1 MGGIADIFRQHAA
14 RYLQIHN
21 DNILPSHRRTIHD
34 ICHCRTPSMGGHVY
48 QCNHCAYY
56 HYSYHCCGNRHCP
69 QCRGQATARWVQKRL
84 AEVMPVTYFHL
95 VFTIPAEHRG
105 LVRRHQK
112 IAYGLLLK
120 AAAAALMKLCADERY
135 LGAQI
140 GILAVLHTWG
150 RAMIYHPHA
159 HLLVPGVGVSRDGAV
174 AYFSRRGYLVP
185 RKALSR
191 IFRAKFIAMLKAA
204 LPEERI
210 PPVARKKDW
219 VVFCKHLDLGPE
231 KAIAYLG
238 RYLNR
243 VAVDDSRVRRLPGG
257 DVSVSYRDEKQLKQ
271 VRLSPNEFL
280 RRFLQHVLPKG
291 FNKVRRYGLLAPG
304 NAMRLKALRHQ
315 LLLTAQIKL
324 TTLLV
329 LAAIS
334 RQIERQAHRR
344 CPTCGQGIM
353 QRMRP
358 LVGNFRSRSPPLTAM
373 AVDPK

>member
-1 MGGIADIFRQHAA
+1 MGAIVDIFRQHAA

-34 ICHCRTPSMGGHVY
+34 IGHCRTPSMGGHVY
-48 QCNHCAYY
+48 QCSHCAYY

-69 QCRGQATARWVQKRL
+69 QCRGQATERWVQQRL
-84 AEVMPVTYFHL
+84 AEVMPVSYFHL
-95 VFTIPAEHRG
+95 VFTLPAEHRG
-105 LVRRHQK
+105 MVRRHQK
-112 IAYGLLLK
+112 IAYGVLLK

-159 HLLVPGVGVSRDGAV
+159 HLLVPGVGVSRDGVV

-185 RKALSR
+185 GKALSR

-210 PPVARKKDW
+210 PPVPRKKDW

-243 VAVDDSRVRRLPGG
+243 VAVNDSRVHRLPGG
-257 DVSVSYRDEKQLKQ
+257 QVCVRYRHKHQEKR
-271 VRLSPNEFL
+271 VALSPNEFL
-280 RRFLQHVLPKG
+280 RRYLQHVLPKG

-304 NAMRLKALRHQ
+304 NATRLKALRHQ
-315 LLLTAQIKL
+315 LLLTAQIRVA
-324 TTLLV
+324 T
-329 LAAIS
+329 LAALAAV
-334 RQIERQAHRR
+334 RTRIEHQRWRR
-344 CPTCGQGIM
+344 CPQCGQGIM
-353 QRMRP
+353 QRMLP
-358 LVGNFRSRSPPLTAM
+358 LASHFRSRSPPLTVM
-373 AVDPK
+373 ALYPK